1 MTRGRAEKAPESE
14 NVQTDSDRDDS
25 SQSQGLTLTEQTQ
38 TPSQTLTSDSRGRMI
53 NDVMTLAAEVQR
65 LVGQISQDGEL
76 GGGDEGEEGERVGS
90 LPPPY
95 SPSS

>member
-1 MTRGRAEKAPESE
+1 MTQGRAEKAPESE
-14 NVQTDSDRDDS
+14 NIQTDSDDS
-25 SQSQGLTLTEQTQ
+25 SQGLTEQTQ

-65 LVGQISQDGEL
+65 LVGQISRETDEHPIGDDEGGE
-76 GGGDEGEEGERVGS
+76 EGEEGERVGS